1 MSALTWVALGAVVA
15 GLLAVDFFAYARHHT
30 PSLRESA
37 IWSVIWVAIAVV
49 FGFVLMAWQGGR
61 AGGEYL
67 TGYLLERSLSLDN
80 VFVFALIL
88 SYFAVP
94 LPVQPKV
101 LEWGIVIALGLRL
114 VFIMIGAALLAS
126 FHVTF
131 YVFGALLLY
140 SAWRLARPGD
150 HEIEPGHN
158 PVLRLLRR
166 RVPMTEG
173 YQGER
178 MVVREGGRRMATP
191 LVAVFVVIATTDIVF
206 AVDSIP
212 AIFTVTQVP
221 FVVFAANAFA
231 MLGLRALYFTLVGLM
246 SRFVYLSQGL
256 ALILAFVGVKM
267 LLTDVWHPP
276 LWVSLAVIVGLL
288 SATVV
293 LSLVRHRE
301 LPGA

>member
-1 MSALTWVALGAVVA
+1 
-15 GLLAVDFFAYARHHT
+15 
-30 PSLRESA
+30 
-37 IWSVIWVAIAVV
+37 VIWVALALL
-49 FGFVLMAWQGGR
+49 FGLVLMAWQGGQ
-61 AGGEYL
+61 AGGQYL

-101 LEWGIVIALGLRL
+101 LEWGIVVALGLRFA
-114 VFIMIGAALLAS
+114 FIVVGAALLDS

-131 YVFGALLLY
+131 YLFGALLLY

-150 HEIEPGHN
+150 HEIEPEHN
-158 PVLRLLRR
+158 PVLRILRK

-178 MVVREGGRRMATP
+178 MVVRERGRRIATP

-212 AIFTVTQVP
+212 AIFTVTREP
-221 FVVFAANAFA
+221 FIVFAANAFA
-231 MLGLRALYFTLVGLM
+231 MLGLRALYFTLVGM
-246 SRFVYLSQGL
+246 MGRFVYLSQGL

-276 LWVSLAVIVGLL
+276 LWVSLAVIVGVL

-301 LPGA
+301 VPGA